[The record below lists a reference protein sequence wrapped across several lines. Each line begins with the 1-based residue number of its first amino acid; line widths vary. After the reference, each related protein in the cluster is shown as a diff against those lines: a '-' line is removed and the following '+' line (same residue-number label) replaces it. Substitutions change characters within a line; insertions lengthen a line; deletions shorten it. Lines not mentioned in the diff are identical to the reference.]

1 MSESTPR
8 VTAPFLERFTGDTV
22 RILGKVLQLR
32 GEHATIDAGGSVN
45 VLLSRV
51 SVPCLRAIML
61 RSPASNSSSVMG
73 VLTSPWN
80 GDAVSGSRVVTF

>member
-8 VTAPFLERFTGDTV
+8 VTAPFLERFQGDTV

-51 SVPCLRAIML
+51 SLSRLC
-61 RSPASNSSSVMG
+61 
-73 VLTSPWN
+73 VL
-80 GDAVSGSRVVTF
+80 